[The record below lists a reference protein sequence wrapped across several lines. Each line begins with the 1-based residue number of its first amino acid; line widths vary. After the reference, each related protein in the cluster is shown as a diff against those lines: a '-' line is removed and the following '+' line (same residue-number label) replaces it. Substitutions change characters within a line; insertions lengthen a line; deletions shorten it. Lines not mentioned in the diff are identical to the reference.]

1 MSHPNWL
8 SQKNSGKIPLI
19 SFPFFFS
26 NRTKIMECSAKRDA
40 NVKEVFRSFIELSK
54 ILLRMQ
60 QQQQE
65 EQQHDGDEGRVVA
78 CGLKRR
84 LSAHAGSK
92 ATQSRSNC
100 STPTKEP
107 TTPVT
112 PKGHSG
118 FTTPTK
124 APASPQSLS
133 PSYLSVEDNSPF
145 GRNKPRSRSLIRR
158 CSKKVKKQV
167 QDATEGPGE
176 CRLT

>member
-1 MSHPNWL
+1 
-8 SQKNSGKIPLI
+8 
-19 SFPFFFS
+19 
-26 NRTKIMECSAKRDA
+26 MECSAKRGG
-40 NVKEVFRSFIELSK
+40 NIREVFRSFIDLSK
-54 ILLRMQ
+54 ILQ
-60 QQQQE
+60 QQQQLQQDGE
-65 EQQHDGDEGRVVA
+65 EASVVS

-92 ATQSRSNC
+92 SAAHSRSNC

-112 PKGHSG
+112 PKGTSG

-124 APASPQSLS
+124 GPASPSSLS
-133 PSYLSVEDNSPF
+133 PNFLSAEDNSPF

-167 QDATEGPGE
+167 QDATEAPGE
-176 CRLT
+176 CRLVWVESVCTANDD